1 MFESLLLN
9 IAIFHQNKAIKQC
22 KTLRQQYLDK
32 GEIELASYMVNVLVD
47 QETVLTYLKSE
58 KERVKNEKKE
68 ERNK

>member
-22 KTLRQQYLDK
+22 KALRQQYLDK

-47 QETVLTYLKSE
+47 QETILTYLKSE
-58 KERVKNEKKE
+58 KENSNTKRKNI
-68 ERNK
+68 